1 MAGVSSQNRP
11 LSYLSLAR
19 DARLRDRAAWFRGD
33 RGGTAEAGGREPGA
47 GGGPEAGFGK
57 RPVKLLFDE
66 FEFRVDSG
74 ELRRGGEV
82 IRIQPQPARVLE
94 ALARRAGEV
103 VSRQELQELVW
114 GEETHVDFE
123 EGLNYCIKQLRRGL
137 SDHATEPRF
146 IETVPRRGYRFLP
159 EVRVGR
165 SEPHVSIELDSPRN
179 WRPLTAVPRLF
190 VAPLVEIGRSLPF
203 DGLGRT
209 LTEELM
215 SSLHEH
221 AAPELCVLVRP
232 AQSEPALPREG
243 DADLLLEGTVRA
255 DNGPVEVSVRLVELE
270 HQQQLWAKRYR
281 VSAENA
287 AGAGASWDQAVART
301 IADDVAARLGTC
313 GGATKPGP

>member
-1 MAGVSSQNRP
+1 VDGRDAGAGVQ
-11 LSYLSLAR
+11 
-19 DARLRDRAAWFRGD
+19 
-33 RGGTAEAGGREPGA
+33 
-47 GGGPEAGFGK
+47 PEAPFGK
-57 RPVKLLFDE
+57 RPVKLLFDA

-74 ELRRGGEV
+74 ELRRDGEV

-103 VSRQELQELVW
+103 VSRQELQGLVW

-123 EGLNYCIKQLRRGL
+123 EGLNYCIKQLRRAL
-137 SDHATEPRF
+137 ADHATEPRF

-209 LTEELM
+209 LTEELV
-215 SSLHEH
+215 SSLHEQ

-232 AQSEPALPREG
+232 AQGDAALPREG

-255 DNGPVEVSVRLVELE
+255 DNGPVEVNVRLVELE

-281 VSAENA
+281 IEPADSES
-287 AGAGASWDQAVART
+287 AGASWDQAVARV
-301 IADDVAARLGTC
+301 IVGDVAARLGNT
-313 GGATKPGP
+313 GEGAKA

>member
-1 MAGVSSQNRP
+1 MASIGSQKNP
-11 LSYLSLAR
+11 LSILSLAR
-19 DARLRDRAAWFRGD
+19 EGRWRDRSAWPGGQRGAD
-33 RGGTAEAGGREPGA
+33 RDPVTGVQ
-47 GGGPEAGFGK
+47 PESQFGK
-57 RPVKLLFDE
+57 RPVKLLFDV

-74 ELRRGGEV
+74 ELRRDGEV

-103 VSRQELQELVW
+103 VSRQELQGLVW

-123 EGLNYCIKQLRRGL
+123 EGLNYCIKQLRRAL

-209 LTEELM
+209 LTEELV
-215 SSLHEH
+215 SSLHEQ

-232 AQSEPALPREG
+232 SQGDVALPREG

-255 DNGPVEVSVRLVELE
+255 DNGPVEVNVRLVELE

-281 VSAENA
+281 IEPEDATS
-287 AGAGASWDQAVART
+287 GASWDQAVARL
-301 IADDVAARLGTC
+301 IGGDVAARLCSAGE
-313 GGATKPGP
+313 AKA

>member
-1 MAGVSSQNRP
+1 MAGVSSQKRP
-11 LSYLSLAR
+11 LSFVSLAR
-19 DARLRDRAAWFRGD
+19 DPRWRERSAWFRGD
-33 RGGTAEAGGREPGA
+33 RSGESDGATGREPDAAGA
-47 GGGPEAGFGK
+47 PEAPFGK
-57 RPVKLLFDE
+57 RPVKLLFDD

-74 ELRRGGEV
+74 ELRRAGEV

-123 EGLNYCIKQLRRGL
+123 EGLNYCIKQLRRAL
-137 SDHATEPRF
+137 ADQATEPRY

-165 SEPHVSIELDSPRN
+165 SEPHVSLELESPRN
-179 WRPLTAVPRLF
+179 WRPLAAVPRLF
-190 VAPLVEIGRSLPF
+190 VAQLVEIGRSLPF

-209 LTEELM
+209 VTEELV
-215 SSLHEH
+215 STLHEQ
-221 AAPELCVLVRP
+221 AAPELCVLVRA
-232 AQSEPALPREG
+232 AQTEAVPRHG

-255 DNGPVEVSVRLVELE
+255 DNGPVEVSVRLIELE

-281 VSAENA
+281 VEPD
-287 AGAGASWDQAVART
+287 AGTAGTSWDQAVAR
-301 IADDVAARLGTC
+301 IIVGDVVARLGRV
-313 GGATKPGP
+313 GEEAKV